1 MKFRM
6 HAAWLLSLLPL
17 LAGCSG
23 FWNAPS
29 SSGGGACT
37 TNCSTSSSG
46 AFYVLNS
53 GTTPQIV
60 GGLIT
65 SGKFANIT
73 GSPWILPSTP
83 FAMAMAPSGSFLYIS
98 TVAGVDVFPI
108 AGSGALGTVVA
119 VTQDPALAIQ
129 IDTSGNWLI
138 EAVQAAI
145 GSVNMDAIPI
155 STSTGGISGTE
166 VATSYTV
173 NGAVQPGKIAVSPD
187 DKYVF
192 VSLGTGGTL
201 AVPFNPAAGPGVSP
215 FAAQASL
222 IPVANAGG
230 SSLSVAVDPGG
241 NLVFV
246 GESLGNST
254 GKSGGLRVFNYSS
267 FGASKLT
274 QAAGSPLD
282 SGGIA
287 PNAIFP
293 KPGGNFVYVAN
304 GQGTSSAGN
313 IAAFS
318 ISASGSSYTVAAAS
332 TVAAGT
338 QPYSLA
344 EDSSGTYL
352 FAVSSSGNPYF
363 NSYTF
368 DATTAGKLDPQITVN
383 TGASP
388 LAIVTP

>member
-1 MKFRM
+1 MVSF
-6 HAAWLLSLLPL
+6 LLSPAGRVRRAGTARPRSLPSFRG
-17 LAGCSG
+17 AACT
-23 FWNAPS
+23 
-29 SSGGGACT
+29 GGG
-37 TNCSTSSSG
+37 S
-46 AFYVLNS
+46 
-53 GTTPQIV
+53 
-60 GGLIT
+60 
-65 SGKFANIT
+65 
-73 GSPWILPSTP
+73 
-83 FAMAMAPSGSFLYIS
+83 
-98 TVAGVDVFPI
+98 
-108 AGSGALGTVVA
+108 
-119 VTQDPALAIQ
+119 
-129 IDTSGNWLI
+129 
-138 EAVQAAI
+138 
-145 GSVNMDAIPI
+145 
-155 STSTGGISGTE
+155 
-166 VATSYTV
+166 
-173 NGAVQPGKIAVSPD
+173 
-187 DKYVF
+187 
-192 VSLGTGGTL
+192 
-201 AVPFNPAAGPGVSP
+201 AAGPGVSP

-388 LAIVTP
+388 LAVVTP